1 MAGEGKAGEAREG
14 EAGGVGG
21 RVSKRR
27 GSGRHSYRRW
37 ESGGQEERKAAG
49 GRGSGRQW
57 EWEAEGLGGSLREL
71 SWFIVN

>member
-1 MAGEGKAGEAREG
+1 M
-14 EAGGVGG
+14 
-21 RVSKRR
+21 SKRR

-37 ESGGQEERKAAG
+37 ESGGQEERQAAG